1 MTTDLIICTALQ
13 QLREFSAEEVGSLTN
28 QYSEM
33 LGQGSFGIVYKG
45 EVGHTRVA
53 VKVIDPVSAS
63 FNNDCGATKAFYVQ
77 KALKDIGHE
86 TFVTEL
92 VALTRYTYT
101 ECTCRTISTTNIHRF
116 RHPHL
121 INLMGYCRE
130 RVTLVYP
137 LMERS
142 LFAALHEYRVR
153 ATCQCTV
160 CSEWNHKGYTTFDV
174 GGPNKGTP
182 HDRSCNS
189 LPPLL

>member
-33 LGQGSFGIVYKG
+33 LGRGSFGIVYKG

-63 FNNDCGATKAFYVQ
+63 FNNDWVLQNVQ

-86 TFVTEL
+86 TFVAEL

-121 INLMGYCRE
+121 INLSRE
-130 RVTLVYP
+130 GNPCVPTDGTLT
-137 LMERS
+137 L
-142 LFAALHEYRVR
+142 
-153 ATCQCTV
+153 
-160 CSEWNHKGYTTFDV
+160 CSFT
-174 GGPNKGTP
+174 
-182 HDRSCNS
+182 
-189 LPPLL
+189 